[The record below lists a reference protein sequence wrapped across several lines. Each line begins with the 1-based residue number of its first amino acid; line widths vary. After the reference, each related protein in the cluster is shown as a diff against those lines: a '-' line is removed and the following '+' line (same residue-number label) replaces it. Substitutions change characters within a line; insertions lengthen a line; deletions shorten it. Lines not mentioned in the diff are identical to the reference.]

1 MKLFQ
6 MEVRRGR
13 KGGRVVLAHFPT
25 RDEALEHVQKVF
37 AGSEIRNV
45 VEITQRAHFEIAD
58 GDGE

>member
-1 MKLFQ
+1 M
-6 MEVRRGR
+6 
-13 KGGRVVLAHFPT
+13 VLAHFPT